1 MENKKKKRYGIV
13 AALLLLVLAAGVG
26 TWAWLQATD
35 QVTNEFT
42 VGSIGKPEVKPD
54 PDHPDKPGTDPTD
67 PSVDGYLFET
77 KWVKDSKMIPDT
89 DINKNPNV
97 GIGKDSD
104 KSYVFIYVKNAIVKD
119 GEGALAKT
127 PYFNLKNGWE
137 PVAADQVKTN
147 GNEGQYVSGLF
158 MYTAGGTGTPAE
170 LTPADGKA
178 AYTGELFSV
187 VHIPAAMNN
196 TDVVQSP
203 AKPTMTVSCYIFGA
217 DQGDAA
223 NAVAQAKEW
232 AKTQSYPPPTE
243 IPARSPSPF
252 SDRDLGS
259 PLIDDWRT

>member
-26 TWAWLQATD
+26 TYAWLSVTD
-35 QVTNEFT
+35 SKTNEFT
-42 VGSIGKPEVKPD
+42 VGSIDKPEVKPD
-54 PDHPDKPGTDPTD
+54 PDQPNKPGTDPTD

-77 KWVKDSKMIPDT
+77 KWTDNSKMIPDT

-127 PYFNLKNGWE
+127 PYFNLNNGWK
-137 PVAADQVKTN
+137 PVADDQVKTN
-147 GNEGQYVSGLF
+147 GIDGQYVSGLF
-158 MYTAGGTGTPAE
+158 MYTADGTSTPAE

-178 AYTGELFSV
+178 AYTGELFST

-196 TDVVQSP
+196 TDVVTNP
-203 AKPTMTVSCYIFGA
+203 AMKVSCYIFGA
-217 DQGDAA
+217 DQGGAQ
-223 NAVAQAKEW
+223 NAIAQAKEW
-232 AKTQSYPPPTE
+232 AKTQ
-243 IPARSPSPF
+243 A
-252 SDRDLGS
+252 
-259 PLIDDWRT
+259 